1 MTAPFP
7 RYSLAVLLVLSGACA
22 LQAQDSNGLA
32 PEVADL
38 NAAAV
43 SYALEAKLPDLPQAY
58 LSTAPQ
64 YLRDGIPV
72 GVLGVNGG
80 DKDAVLKFS
89 REIEAGEH
97 GEIDSLLIAQNGKLV
112 FESYYRRGRL
122 NYPHYQMSITKSY
135 TAMAIGRAIQLGH
148 LTMADLDQPVVGFLK
163 NLQPAKFA
171 TGAKAVTLSEAMN
184 MHSGVRLDEAKAAQL
199 VKDSAALKGQGQ
211 IQAYLEH
218 SAPIPD
224 PPREYKYQ
232 ASDPSMTMQVLEAVV
247 PGSAREFIAKEL
259 FGKMGIT
266 NFNWETDVSGL
277 PKSAAGSGVRSRD
290 MLKWGM
296 LVLGGGKWQGEQL
309 IPAVFVAKATSPLDT
324 NPQGTSYGFF
334 WWHHTMKVGQKE
346 FECKSAR
353 GAGGQFILILPELDL
368 IVVVTAHHKGM
379 GTTLAMAPKR
389 ILPAFIP
396 K

>member
-1 MTAPFP
+1 MATPSS
-7 RYSLAVLLVLSGACA
+7 RHSLAVLLVLNGAFV
-22 LQAQDSNGLA
+22 LQAQESNGLA
-32 PEVADL
+32 PEIADL

-58 LSTAPQ
+58 LGTAPQ
-64 YLRDGIPV
+64 DLRDGIPV
-72 GVLGVNGG
+72 GALGVDGG
-80 DKDAVLKFS
+80 DRDTVMKF
-89 REIEAGEH
+89 AGEIAAGGH
-97 GEIDSLLIAQNGKLV
+97 GEIDSLLIAHHGKLL

-148 LTMADLDQPVVGFLK
+148 LTMADLDKPVVSYLK
-163 NLQPAKFA
+163 NLEPARLVS
-171 TGAKAVTLSEAMN
+171 GARSITLREAMN
-184 MHSGVRLDEAKAAQL
+184 MRSGVRLDEARAAQL
-199 VKDSAALKGQGQ
+199 MEYPAALKGQGQ
-211 IQAYLEH
+211 IQAYLEN

-224 PPREYKYQ
+224 PPRDYKYQ
-232 ASDPSMTMQVLEAVV
+232 ASDPSMTMQVLATAV
-247 PGSAREFIAKEL
+247 PGSAREFITKEL

-309 IPAVFVAKATSPLDT
+309 IPAVFVARATSPLYT

-334 WWHHTMKVGQKE
+334 
-346 FECKSAR
+346 
-353 GAGGQFILILPELDL
+353 
-368 IVVVTAHHKGM
+368 
-379 GTTLAMAPKR
+379 
-389 ILPAFIP
+389 
-396 K
+396 